1 MPCFTLFTSLI
12 KYDKALE
19 TAALMGVISPL
30 TERIKALASNSASYA
45 WPPLLSLSRNAILSV
60 LVQIKV
66 GQVKIVDVD
75 GKETVCGQ
83 QKMMP
88 SSSKARSVYSI
99 PQVQLHVHKDI
110 FWVRMALFAD
120 MVRLL
125 LPKPPVSFLT

>member
-1 MPCFTLFTSLI
+1 
-12 KYDKALE
+12 
-19 TAALMGVISPL
+19 MGVISPL
-30 TERIKALASNSASYA
+30 TERVMALASYPASYA
-45 WPPLLSLSRNAILSV
+45 WPPLLSLSRSAILSV

-88 SSSKARSVYSI
+88 GPSKARSVYSI

-120 MVRLL
+120 MVCLL
-125 LPKPPVSFLT
+125 LPKALALFLT